1 MGLEPGSCM
10 MVEVEEERILAEMVF
25 LLFFGYMKNYI
36 GGNENRQEKKH
47 AVRYSTLVKERN

>member
-1 MGLEPGSCM
+1 M